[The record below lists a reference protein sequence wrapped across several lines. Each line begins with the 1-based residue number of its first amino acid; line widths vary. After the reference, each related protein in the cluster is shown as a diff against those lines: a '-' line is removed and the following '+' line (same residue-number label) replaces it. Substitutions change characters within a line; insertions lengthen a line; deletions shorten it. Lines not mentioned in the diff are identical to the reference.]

1 MEYITNRILLKDGS
15 ACTIRAVRSTD
26 AAALVTLLRETAGES
41 RFLLREPEEITMT
54 EAEEEAFLAGRL
66 SDERSLMLVG
76 EVAGKVVGLCSLV
89 PVAPFARYAHRC
101 EVSVVLRRAYWG
113 QGCGTALMEALL
125 AAAKAAGYEQV
136 HLDVVADN
144 TAAVGLYI
152 KLGFTSCGT
161 KPRAMK
167 YKDGSYA
174 DEISMVKM
182 L

>member
-1 MEYITNRILLKDGS
+1 MEYTTSQILLKDGTS
-15 ACTIRAVRSTD
+15 CTVRAVRTAD

-41 RFLLREPEEITMT
+41 RFLLREPEEVTMT
-54 EAEEEAFLAGRL
+54 VAEEEAFLAGRL

-76 EVAGKVVGLCSLV
+76 EVAGKIIGLCSLA
-89 PVAPFARYAHRC
+89 PVASFSRYAHRC
-101 EVSVVLRRAYWG
+101 EVSVALCREYWG
-113 QGCGTALMEALL
+113 RGCGTALMEALL
-125 AAAKAAGYEQV
+125 VAAKTAGYEQV

-144 TAAVGLYI
+144 AAAVGLYT